1 MSLNSSGFILVK
13 IELMSQ
19 TTTIKAEPYK
29 TLLEIKNK
37 SLKILN
43 DSKKNNLHLFYKNKD
58 LITKEHEQIGN
69 VFPKREKVF
78 LTLMGPL
85 NNPNYI
91 KKKINEINKE
101 IKKHHFI
108 DNEINIAQNLNEN
121 NNEISSS
128 NISDDNNRKNNNI
141 IKNNNKNNENNDN
154 NDDNNHN
161 ENEENQRKEGK
172 KISIINHKIVTKNKM
187 IFSLMDN
194 NKNKDY
200 DNINEQYKIKHKK
213 NSNNKDNTENN
224 HDITENDN
232 NENNINANNN
242 NSENN
247 DNSENNEIKNKKKL
261 KFNIDKFS
269 MNEDLD
275 QKNKI
280 LSPMKSTRNPIK
292 KKLFLKTFNLTNN
305 DNSNEKSQNNS
316 LNDIKNNTVIHKS
329 DAPEKEEK
337 KETEEDLQTKLNKRQ
352 EFNRLVKKSLTT
364 KNFKKKSIDKT
375 NHNNNNKDSNT
386 NNNENNNKSPFN
398 KNNFKSENK
407 LAFNSILKSN
417 ILSTN
422 TITNNNTLN
431 NINNNNKDNKNK
443 STNSLQDFSN
453 ILTRTNK
460 IKPSFLK
467 SINQE
472 INSMNFMCNCNNN
485 KISFYCR
492 ICQDFLC
499 YKCRESF
506 NHQDHLAIN
515 IDIKNIENNIS
526 LYAIIIQ
533 NDIEEKILC
542 NKKYYKSFK
551 ENKNYLYTEN
561 KNKILESKIKIL
573 TNIYNKLFGKLQ
585 DILKTKFVDEVEM
598 ILNEYNLNA
607 KIIGGKII
615 NILKQIEVFKQN
627 KDKKKLTYEEFQ
639 KFFKILNEKEKELNN
654 LEDNILL
661 YKVNYELNEKLIRFY
676 DNIER
681 QLNLLINI
689 NTPFNLIK
697 KYIDFLKNINK
708 IKYNNNNN
716 LSNYYT
722 NYTTNFSTFNNLN
735 GFNNKNIQGINK
747 INNNNN
753 NSPNN
758 TNNVNNFAFENEYE
772 KFENDELFD
781 EEFIKMN
788 FINFDEENDE
798 NKITINNKK
807 NSILLNSLNNLN
819 NKKIIKNKGIFKK
832 NAPMKLEKKLNT
844 KKSLSPIDP
853 NRNIEGKE
861 KIINNSHI
869 NLTLS
874 SPLKK
879 KNFNK
884 SEKINIK
891 KI

>member
-1 MSLNSSGFILVK
+1 MSSTGFILVK
-13 IELMSQ
+13 IEFMSQ

-29 TLLEIKNK
+29 TLLEIKHK

-58 LITKEHEQIGN
+58 LISKEHEQIGN
-69 VFPKREKVF
+69 IFPKREKVF

-91 KKKINEINKE
+91 KSKNNEIHRE
-101 IKKHHFI
+101 IKKFHFN
-108 DNEINIAQNLNEN
+108 DFFDENEN
-121 NNEISSS
+121 NNNNNINSSS
-128 NISDDNNRKNNNI
+128 NVSDENENKNDNND
-141 IKNNNKNNENNDN
+141 NNENN
-154 NDDNNHN
+154 
-161 ENEENQRKEGK
+161 ENQNQRKEGK
-172 KISIINHKIVTKNKM
+172 KISIVNHKIVTKNKM

-194 NKNKDY
+194 NKNKEY
-200 DNINEQYKIKHKK
+200 ENINEQYKKESKYKK
-213 NSNNKDNTENN
+213 SK
-224 HDITENDN
+224 
-232 NENNINANNN
+232 N

-247 DNSENNEIKNKKKL
+247 INNNNENNNENNKNNNENNNKNDENNNKNDENNENKNNKKL
-261 KFNIDKFS
+261 KFNIKNSDKNS
-269 MNEDLD
+269 INEEIL
-275 QKNKI
+275 QKKTI
-280 LSPMKSTRNPIK
+280 SPMKSTRNPIK

-305 DNSNEKSQNNS
+305 ENSIDKSHNNS
-316 LNDIKNNTVIHKS
+316 TNDIKNNTVTIKT
-329 DAPEKEEK
+329 KEEK
-337 KETEEDLQTKLNKRQ
+337 KENEEDLQTKLNKRQ

-364 KNFKKKSIDKT
+364 KNVKTTLKKKSID
-375 NHNNNNKDSNT
+375 NNNNNNNKEDSNNNN
-386 NNNENNNKSPFN
+386 NNNEKKNFN

-407 LAFNSILKSN
+407 LAFNSILKNN

-422 TITNNNTLN
+422 SNTNIN
-431 NINNNNKDNKNK
+431 NINNNKENKNK

-499 YKCRESF
+499 YKCRESL
-506 NHQDHLAIN
+506 NHQNHLAIN

-542 NKKYYKSFK
+542 NQKYYKSFK

-585 DILKTKFVDEVEM
+585 EILKTKFVDEVEM

-627 KDKKKLTYEEFQ
+627 KEKKKLTYEEFQ
-639 KFFKILNEKEKELNN
+639 NFFKILNEKEKELNN

-661 YKVNYELNEKLIRFY
+661 YKVNYELNEKLLRFY

-689 NTPFNLIK
+689 NTPFNLNK
-697 KYIDFLKNINK
+697 KYIDFLKSINK
-708 IKYNNNNN
+708 IKYNNNN

-735 GFNNKNIQGINK
+735 GFNNKSIFK

-753 NSPNN
+753 NNN
-758 TNNVNNFAFENEYE
+758 SSNNINNNSNNNINFENDFE
-772 KFENDELFD
+772 KIENDELFD

-798 NKITINNKK
+798 NKITVNNKK

-819 NKKIIKNKGIFKK
+819 NKKMIKNKGIFKK
-832 NAPMKLEKKLNT
+832 NKLEKKT

-879 KNFNK
+879 KIFNK
-884 SEKINIK
+884 NEKINIK

>member
-1 MSLNSSGFILVK
+1 MNSTGFILVK
-13 IELMSQ
+13 IEFMSQ

-29 TLLEIKNK
+29 TLLEIKHK

-58 LITKEHEQIGN
+58 LISKEHEQIGN
-69 VFPKREKVF
+69 IFPKREKVF

-91 KKKINEINKE
+91 KSKNNEIHRE
-101 IKKHHFI
+101 IKKFHF
-108 DNEINIAQNLNEN
+108 NEFFDENEN
-121 NNEISSS
+121 NNINSSS
-128 NISDDNNRKNNNI
+128 NVSDENKNKNDNND
-141 IKNNNKNNENNDN
+141 NNENN
-154 NDDNNHN
+154 
-161 ENEENQRKEGK
+161 ENQRKEGK
-172 KISIINHKIVTKNKM
+172 KISIVNHKIVTKNKM

-194 NKNKDY
+194 NKNKEY
-200 DNINEQYKIKHKK
+200 ENINEQYKKESKHKK
-213 NSNNKDNTENN
+213 SK
-224 HDITENDN
+224 
-232 NENNINANNN
+232 N

-247 DNSENNEIKNKKKL
+247 INNNNENNENNNEKNNKNNENNENDENDKNDENKNNKKL
-261 KFNIDKFS
+261 KFNIKNSEKNSINEEIIQKKTTFS
-269 MNEDLD
+269 PL
-275 QKNKI
+275 
-280 LSPMKSTRNPIK
+280 KSTRNPIK

-305 DNSNEKSQNNS
+305 ENSIEKSQNNS
-316 LNDIKNNTVIHKS
+316 INDIKNNTVTIKTK
-329 DAPEKEEK
+329 EKEEK
-337 KETEEDLQTKLNKRQ
+337 KENEEDLQTKLNKRQ

-364 KNFKKKSIDKT
+364 KNVKTTLKKKSIE
-375 NHNNNNKDSNT
+375 NNNNNNNKEDSNNN
-386 NNNENNNKSPFN
+386 NNNEKKIFN

-407 LAFNSILKSN
+407 LAFNSILKNN

-422 TITNNNTLN
+422 SNT
-431 NINNNNKDNKNK
+431 NINNNNNNKENKNK

-499 YKCRESF
+499 YKCRESL
-506 NHQDHLAIN
+506 NHQNHLAIN

-542 NKKYYKSFK
+542 NQKYYKSFK

-585 DILKTKFVDEVEM
+585 EILKTKFVDEVEM

-627 KDKKKLTYEEFQ
+627 KEKKKLTYEEFQ
-639 KFFKILNEKEKELNN
+639 NFFKILNEKEKELNN

-661 YKVNYELNEKLIRFY
+661 YKVNYELNEKLLRFY

-689 NTPFNLIK
+689 NTPFNLNK
-697 KYIDFLKNINK
+697 KYIDFLKSINK
-708 IKYNNNNN
+708 IKYNNNN

-735 GFNNKNIQGINK
+735 GFNNKSIFK

-753 NSPNN
+753 NNSSNN
-758 TNNVNNFAFENEYE
+758 INNNSNNNINFENDFE
-772 KFENDELFD
+772 KIENDELFD

-798 NKITINNKK
+798 NKITVNNKK

-819 NKKIIKNKGIFKK
+819 NKKMIKNKGIFKK
-832 NAPMKLEKKLNT
+832 NKLEKKT

-879 KNFNK
+879 KIFNK
-884 SEKINIK
+884 NEKINIK

>member
-43 DSKKNNLHLFYKNKD
+43 DSKKTNLHLFYKNKD
-58 LITKEHEQIGN
+58 LVTKEHEQIGN

-78 LTLMGPL
+78 LTLMGPS

-91 KKKINEINKE
+91 KKKINEIHRE
-101 IKKHHFI
+101 IKKHDF
-108 DNEINIAQNLNEN
+108 NENDKNVAQNLNEN
-121 NNEISSS
+121 INDNSSS
-128 NISDDNNRKNNNI
+128 FISDDNNK
-141 IKNNNKNNENNDN
+141 KNNNKNNEKNNEINDNNNNDN
-154 NDDNNHN
+154 ND
-161 ENEENQRKEGK
+161 ENQENQRKEGK

-213 NSNNKDNTENN
+213 NSNNKEHN
-224 HDITENDN
+224 N
-232 NENNINANNN
+232 NENNNNENNN
-242 NSENN
+242 NENN
-247 DNSENNEIKNKKKL
+247 NENNNNENNNENNENKNNKKL
-261 KFNIDKFS
+261 KFSIK
-269 MNEDLD
+269 EELE

-280 LSPMKSTRNPIK
+280 FSPMKSTRNPLK

-305 DNSNEKSQNNS
+305 DNSIEKSQNTS
-316 LNDIKNNTVIHKS
+316 LNDIKNKTVNLNGNAK
-329 DAPEKEEK
+329 ENEEK
-337 KETEEDLQTKLNKRQ
+337 KEKEEDFQAKLNKRQ
-352 EFNRLVKKSLTT
+352 EFNRLVKKSLTSKT
-364 KNFKKKSIDKT
+364 LKKKSID
-375 NHNNNNKDSNT
+375 NNNNNNNNNKEDSN
-386 NNNENNNKSPFN
+386 NNNENINKSPII
-398 KNNFKSENK
+398 KNNIKSENK
-407 LAFNSILKSN
+407 LAFNSILKNN

-422 TITNNNTLN
+422 TLTSNNNQN
-431 NINNNNKDNKNK
+431 NNNNNNKDNKNK

-585 DILKTKFVDEVEM
+585 EILKTKFVDEVEM

-639 KFFKILNEKEKELNN
+639 KFFKILNEKEKELNS

-689 NTPFNLIK
+689 NTPFNLNK

-708 IKYNNNNN
+708 FKFNNNNNN

-722 NYTTNFSTFNNLN
+722 NYTTNFSSFNNLN
-735 GFNNKNIQGINK
+735 GFNNKGINK
-747 INNNNN
+747 KNNNN

-758 TNNVNNFAFENEYE
+758 TNNVNNFAFDE
-772 KFENDELFD
+772 KFENEELFD

-788 FINFDEENDE
+788 FVNFEEENDE
-798 NKITINNKK
+798 NKITVNNKK

-819 NKKIIKNKGIFKK
+819 NKKMIKNKGIFKK
-832 NAPMKLEKKLNT
+832 NTTMKLEKKFNT

-869 NLTLS
+869 NLTLA